1 MYLKQIKNLQ
11 LLYIS
16 CERFSGY
23 SLASFLLEVSR
34 ALESSSFDFELLPM
48 TRPAMP
54 PMTIVPVKLPV
65 GTCKISFTP
74 LKSKITLENH
84 SCLIGYI
91 YIFKWWSFPCHIN
104 FRRGISCQ
112 RCSTSHFFLWFDS
125 IHSTSCDQKPL
136 SPTKPGTSH
145 CTGSK
150 CHAFACTPV
159 NHLRLVTAPVR
170 AVRSHCGGVNSCSF

>member
-11 LLYIS
+11 LQYIS

-65 GTCKISFTP
+65 GTCKGRIDTIPESLTAVW
-74 LKSKITLENH
+74 LE
-84 SCLIGYI
+84 C
-91 YIFKWWSFPCHIN
+91 
-104 FRRGISCQ
+104 
-112 RCSTSHFFLWFDS
+112 
-125 IHSTSCDQKPL
+125 
-136 SPTKPGTSH
+136 
-145 CTGSK
+145 
-150 CHAFACTPV
+150 
-159 NHLRLVTAPVR
+159 
-170 AVRSHCGGVNSCSF
+170 

>member
-91 YIFKWWSFPCHIN
+91 YIFKWWICSLSCLFFFGGGNGNHNFEVDHII
-104 FRRGISCQ
+104 FWVDIIILTLDLTFCEDCT
-112 RCSTSHFFLWFDS
+112 CSTVNGNQIKPKVLQYFG
-125 IHSTSCDQKPL
+125 QKDHL
-136 SPTKPGTSH
+136 S
-145 CTGSK
+145 
-150 CHAFACTPV
+150 FEQ
-159 NHLRLVTAPVR
+159 
-170 AVRSHCGGVNSCSF
+170 